1 MNTTNI
7 YCKLWIFSYRHS
19 FHFIQDVLYF
29 ADICAGP
36 GGFSEY
42 TLWRRCNAP
51 YHIHSSSE
59 SKRLNNTLS
68 PNHHSN
74 INDKLLDD
82 TTESVDH
89 NSSTN
94 NTSTASEKQQPLL
107 SAKGFGL
114 TLTGH
119 CDFRENDFLA
129 GPKEAFMAHYGPG
142 RDGDVTKW
150 SNLASFASLIG
161 RSTNNAGVHILMA
174 DGVSS
179 VINFFVM
186 TIVYFKSCSK
196 SFLICLSV
204 YYLTF

>member
-1 MNTTNI
+1 M
-7 YCKLWIFSYRHS
+7 
-19 FHFIQDVLYF
+19 
-29 ADICAGP
+29 
-36 GGFSEY
+36 
-42 TLWRRCNAP
+42 
-51 YHIHSSSE
+51 
-59 SKRLNNTLS
+59 
-68 PNHHSN
+68 
-74 INDKLLDD
+74 NDKLLED

-89 NSSTN
+89 NSPTN
-94 NTSTASEKQQPLL
+94 NTSTTSEKQQPLL

-150 SNLASFASLIG
+150 SNLASFASFIG

-196 SFLICLSV
+196 SFLICLSLTESKIIVLLTKPLVNIPV
-204 YYLTF
+204 YYYMWSYFFGEGFQSVVVDLRFEPHFDVVRNVIPIAFKQGWVI